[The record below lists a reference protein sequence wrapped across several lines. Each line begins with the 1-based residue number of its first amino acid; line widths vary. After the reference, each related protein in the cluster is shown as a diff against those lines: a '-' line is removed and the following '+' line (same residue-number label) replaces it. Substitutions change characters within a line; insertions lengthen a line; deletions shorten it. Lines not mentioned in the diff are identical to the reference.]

1 MTAATFRIL
10 VGIDFSESSA
20 GAMYHALALAERL
33 HADLHLC
40 HVASS
45 NADLNAPTDLGLNV
59 PSEFKDAQE
68 ARQRLER
75 MRAMI
80 GAKINVELHL
90 RMGEAVQGILDL
102 TREIKPD
109 MVVVGSHGSGAVKR
123 LILGSV
129 STELTR
135 KAPVPVLVVPAPGH
149 ELADRVSLPSD
160 TKVEP
165 QLPSV
170 GAGTTEKLDTNRTN
184 DAASGSVNV
193 NPAGVDGY
201 DVNPE
206 LRVRY

>member
-1 MTAATFRIL
+1 MNSATFRIL

-20 GAMYHALALAERL
+20 GALYHALALAERL
-33 HADLHLC
+33 NAELHLC
-40 HVASS
+40 HVAPS

-90 RMGEAVQGILDL
+90 RMGEPVHGILEL
-102 TREIKPD
+102 VREVKPD
-109 MVVVGSHGSGAVKR
+109 MLVVGSHGSGAVKR
-123 LILGSV
+123 LFLGSV

-135 KAPVPVLVVPAPGH
+135 KCPVPVLVVPAPGR
-149 ELADRVSLPSD
+149 ELSDRVTLPAD
-160 TKVEP
+160 VKVEP
-165 QLPSV
+165 PLPSV
-170 GAGTTEKLDTNRTN
+170 GNSTPDKLDVNRTN

-193 NPAGVDGY
+193 SPAGVGGY